1 MSDHKVFS
9 LLPKMMTAVLAV
21 FVIGVFMTG
30 AQAQEAAEDPDGATA
45 FIDTLSNDA
54 VAVWSDSTK
63 TEAERQKEFRDLLHE
78 GFDVNFIA
86 KLVLGRH
93 MRTASS
99 DQLREYQRL
108 FPSYIINSFAR
119 RIGDYGNE
127 KLVILGTAP
136 AGKRD
141 LFVRSHIV
149 RPRGEP
155 ITADW
160 RIRKVDDK
168 FQIVDI
174 KVEGISL
181 AVTQRDEFAS
191 IIERRGFDG
200 LLKVLR
206 DGAIDVASNT
216 SQDQD

>member
-1 MSDHKVFS
+1 MSEQRSFT
-9 LLPKMMTAVLAV
+9 LFPKMMSMAFAVLL
-21 FVIGVFMTG
+21 IGLFMTS
-30 AQAQEAAEDPDGATA
+30 AHAQEAAEDPEGATA

-63 TEAERQKEFRDLLHE
+63 TEAERQQEFRDLLYE
-78 GFDVNFIA
+78 GFDVDFIA

-93 MRTASS
+93 MRTATP

-108 FPSYIINSFAR
+108 FPSYIINSFAN

-127 KLVILGTAP
+127 KLVVLGTAP

-141 LFVRSHIV
+141 LFIRSNIV
-149 RPRGEP
+149 RPKGEP

-160 RIRKVDDK
+160 RVRKVNGK

-191 IIERRGFDG
+191 IIERRGFNG
-200 LLKVLR
+200 LLTTLR
-206 DGAIDVASNT
+206 DGGTDVADSR
-216 SQDQD
+216 SQN

>member
-1 MSDHKVFS
+1 MSEQKTLSFFS
-9 LLPKMMTAVLAV
+9 REMAAV
-21 FVIGVFMTG
+21 FAILLIGIFMTG
-30 AQAQEAAEDPDGATA
+30 AHAQEAAQDPEGAMV
-45 FIDTLSNDA
+45 FIDTLSSDA
-54 VAVWSDSTK
+54 VAVWSDATK
-63 TEAERQKEFRDLLHE
+63 TEAERQKEFRNLLYA
-78 GFDVNFIA
+78 GFDVDFIA

-108 FPSYIINSFAR
+108 FPDYIINSFAN

-127 KLVILGTAP
+127 RLVVLGTAP

-141 LFVRSHIV
+141 LFVRSNIE
-149 RPRGEP
+149 RPRGEA

-160 RIRKVDDK
+160 RVRKVNGE

-191 IIERRGFDG
+191 IIERRGFNG
-200 LLKVLR
+200 LLDTLR
-206 DGAIDVASNT
+206 DGTADLAKDKE
-216 SQDQD
+216 QG